1 MQRIPEEF
9 VRRCC
14 KNMLNPVYLE
24 VPSGQVWEVEVQH
37 SEGQIWLAKGW
48 EDFCDYYSISCGHFL
63 MFGYNAHSH
72 FDVTI
77 FDLSATEIEYPYSLR
92 TFHCHE
98 TQHVLKSDLSESD
111 DYVDIL
117 EDIPRSQKL
126 NEKVPDMVDHSVE
139 NLGDGQSSK
148 RKRDEEDVA
157 SPSFTRKGQCED
169 LIGYDL
175 NSMIHQQQSIYDQ
188 NKMVMDKES
197 TIAYQKA
204 KAFKSKNPFIISFMQ
219 ASYVSTPFSMKFA
232 RKHFL
237 ENNGNL
243 LLRFPGSGS
252 WDDKIFVDV
261 IIFRAAGSTPMHNI
275 VGKVPGGSDSKSKVV
290 KADNSV
296 PCSQP
301 KIKLNFLYKIVWKE
315 HGEGTE
321 IKHSAEILGHC
332 PLGRGIKRKR
342 PEVDAEDDAVENSQE
357 DVALPSPTKNTKK
370 SGGSCGMHKQQS
382 KIVYNKNKTVMVKDS
397 TIAYQRAKAFKS
409 KNPFIISFMQPSYVS
424 IPYILKI
431 HSKFARKYFLETD
444 GNLMLRIPGCG
455 SWSVKCTIRTRNAK
469 VYSGWKTFMLENKL
483 KVGAV
488 CVFEVIKGAQLCVD
502 VTIFRAAGS
511 TLMHDIVAEVPG
523 GSDSKRKVI
532 NHHMCLWSEARC
544 NWNSSPNNPKFIQI
558 ITSSDELCR
567 LRIPVVFAKRHCKN
581 MLNPVFVEA
590 PHGKAWEVEVENSQ
604 GQIWLAKGWK
614 DFCGY
619 YSISVRSLLVF
630 TYNPRSHFDVAIY
643 DQSTTEIEYPIDQ
656 EIESDEEE
664 EDIPVLQ
671 ANANVIE
678 EEEEDIP
685 VNLQA
690 NANVIE
696 EEEEDIPVNLQANA
710 NVIEEEEEDIPVNL
724 QTNANVFEQEIS
736 EGYEEHDQ
744 QPNIGTGKTNRSI
757 ILLQAKQSSKKSTE
771 AEVIPNR
778 NSEAAA
784 AIGTTD
790 TDTDVSYEESD
801 DESKN
806 M

>member
-9 VRRCC
+9 ARRCC

-37 SEGQIWLAKGW
+37 SE
-48 EDFCDYYSISCGHFL
+48 
-63 MFGYNAHSH
+63 
-72 FDVTI
+72 
-77 FDLSATEIEYPYSLR
+77 
-92 TFHCHE
+92 
-98 TQHVLKSDLSESD
+98 
-111 DYVDIL
+111 
-117 EDIPRSQKL
+117 
-126 NEKVPDMVDHSVE
+126 
-139 NLGDGQSSK
+139 GDGQSSK

-175 NSMIHQQQSIYDQ
+175 NSIALIFLYSILHYVKIYLLSPLIWQSI
-188 NKMVMDKES
+188 S
-197 TIAYQKA
+197 
-204 KAFKSKNPFIISFMQ
+204 S
-219 ASYVSTPFSMKFA
+219 KFA

-243 LLRFPGSGS
+243 LLRVPGSGS
-252 WDDKIFVDV
+252 WSVKCTIRLWNSKVTSVWKTFVLDNKLKVGDVCVFEMLRDDKLFIDV

-275 VGKVPGGSDSKSKVV
+275 VGEVPGGSDSKSKVV

-296 PCSQP
+296 PC
-301 KIKLNFLYKIVWKE
+301 
-315 HGEGTE
+315 TE

-370 SGGSCGMHKQQS
+370 SEGSCGMHKQQS

-444 GNLMLRIPGCG
+444 GNLMLCIPGSG
-455 SWSVKCTIRTRNAK
+455 SLSVKCTIRTKNAK

-483 KVGAV
+483 KVGDV
-488 CVFEVIKGAQLCVD
+488 CVFEVIKGTQLCVD

-567 LRIPVVFAKRHCKN
+567 L
-581 MLNPVFVEA
+581 
-590 PHGKAWEVEVENSQ
+590 
-604 GQIWLAKGWK
+604 
-614 DFCGY
+614 
-619 YSISVRSLLVF
+619 
-630 TYNPRSHFDVAIY
+630 
-643 DQSTTEIEYPIDQ
+643 STTEIEYPIDQ
-656 EIESDEEE
+656 ETESDEEE

-696 EEEEDIPVNLQANA
+696 EEEEDIPVNLQTNA
-710 NVIEEEEEDIPVNL
+710 NVI
-724 QTNANVFEQEIS
+724 EQEIS

-744 QPNIGTGKTNRSI
+744 QPNIGTGKTNSLGCRKSLLNATNLMIDRSI

-771 AEVIPNR
+771 VEVIPNR
-778 NSEAAA
+778 NSEAAV